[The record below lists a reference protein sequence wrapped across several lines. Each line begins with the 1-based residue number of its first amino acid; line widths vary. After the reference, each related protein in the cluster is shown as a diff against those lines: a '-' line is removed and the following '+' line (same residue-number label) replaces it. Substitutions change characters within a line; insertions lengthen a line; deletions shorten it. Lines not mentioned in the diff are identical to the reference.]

1 MFKIEDER
9 HAEPQA
15 GEFSS
20 LAAVASEL
28 RRLAQMPWDQ
38 APNVA
43 PCTNWKT
50 CGRTYE
56 VVEYDNSTQPWQ
68 ELKRVPALEVDSR
81 GARWL
86 APEIER
92 LSSQ

>member
-15 GEFSS
+15 GELAS

-28 RRLAQMPWDQ
+28 RRLAQLPWDQ
-38 APNVA
+38 TPNVA
-43 PCTNWKT
+43 PCTNWAT

-56 VVEYDNSTQPWQ
+56 IVEYDNSTPPWQ
-68 ELKRVPALEVDSR
+68 ELKRMPALEIDAQ
-81 GARWL
+81 GTRWL

-92 LSSQ
+92 LSTQ

>member
-20 LAAVASEL
+20 LAAVACEL
-28 RRLAQMPWDQ
+28 RRLAQLPWDQ

-43 PCTNWKT
+43 PCTNWTT

-56 VVEYDNSTQPWQ
+56 VVEYDNSTRPWE
-68 ELKRVPALEVDSR
+68 ELKRVPALEVDAQ

>member
-20 LAAVASEL
+20 LAAVSSEL
-28 RRLAQMPWDQ
+28 RRLAQLPWDQ

-43 PCTNWKT
+43 PCTNWIT

-56 VVEYDNSTQPWQ
+56 VVEYDNSTLPWQ
-68 ELKRVPALEVDSR
+68 ELKRVPALEVDAQ

>member
-9 HAEPQA
+9 HAEPQE
-15 GEFSS
+15 GEFVS
-20 LAAVASEL
+20 LAGAAGEL
-28 RRLAQMPWDQ
+28 RRLAELPWDKL
-38 APNVA
+38 PNVA
-43 PCTNWKT
+43 PCTNWAN

-68 ELKRVPALEVDSR
+68 ELKRVPALEVDAQ